1 MEKELLQMQFKER
14 LSRTLLR
21 LNWVVAVAAMLPVLS
36 KIIVG
41 VAVIGTGLY
50 FLVLITI
57 TIMTLCVLLLN
68 DKFRALYNTDKLD
81 DLQYLSE
88 KIIEAYKV
96 AMPVLVS
103 ISLIMSAII
112 LVLMLKKGEGEH
124 KTGRIV
130 SVAMCVLFVLIMTLI
145 YYIKVV

>member
-81 DLQYLSE
+81 DLQHLSE

-130 SVAMCVLFVLIMTLI
+130 SVATCVLFVLIATLI